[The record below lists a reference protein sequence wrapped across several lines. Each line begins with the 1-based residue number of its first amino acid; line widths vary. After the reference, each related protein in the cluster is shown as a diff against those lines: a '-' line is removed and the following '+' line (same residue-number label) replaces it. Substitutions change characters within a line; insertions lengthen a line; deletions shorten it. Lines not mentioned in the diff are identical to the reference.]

1 MTPARANAKETSE
14 SLTRIRIFAF
24 THPKIHRGGSLI
36 CFLLVTMLDHK
47 KNSTSGK
54 IFIEQLADCILLQ
67 RYATLSV
74 KMAAR
79 VSDEI
84 DVRVRAAIPAF
95 SVKLEW

>member
-14 SLTRIRIFAF
+14 SPIRIRIFSF

-36 CFLLVTMLDHK
+36 CFLLVTILDHK
-47 KNSTSGK
+47 KQYFWK
-54 IFIEQLADCILLQ
+54 KFIEQLADCILLQ